1 MSDKEG
7 LQEGE
12 MGLTNLANRTYYLCI
27 EDRYAASVMHEWIRM
42 YKPVR
47 MHMRNANERKGI
59 FGSFVL
65 VIKDEDGAHLPF
77 IERIAEMTK
86 AKIEVV

>member
-1 MSDKEG
+1 MSDKKG

-12 MGLTNLANRTYYLCI
+12 MGLTNLADRTYYLCI
-27 EDRYAASVMHEWIRM
+27 EDKYAAAVMHEWLRL

-47 MHMRNANERKGI
+47 MHIRNANEKKGI

-65 VIKDEDGAHLPF
+65 VIKDENGAYLSF
-77 IERIAEMTK
+77 IEQIAEMTK